1 MIGIKAVGTYIPS
14 NLIDNYKRVTEFET
28 DKDFIRDKIGFETL
42 SRKSREE
49 NTSDLCIKAFEDLFA
64 KTGITGDLID
74 CMVVCTQNPDGSGL
88 PQTSAIVHQ
97 KLRLKDRVAAFDVS
111 LGCSGYI
118 YGISILKSFMLE
130 NGLKNGL
137 LFTADPYSKVLNP
150 SDRNTELLFG
160 DAATCTLISDKPK
173 YIILKSRFA
182 TDGSGWK
189 SIMVDKKTSLLS
201 MDGKDVFMFTMKK
214 VPAQIEECLE
224 DNSLKKEDID
234 IFIFHQASKYIVDN
248 LTKKLNLPSEKVPFS
263 AQKIGNTVSS
273 SIPLILKEKIGT
285 DHKLILLSGFGVG
298 LSWATTILQKT

>member
-1 MIGIKAVGTYIPS
+1 MIGIKAIGTYIPS

-49 NTSDLCIKAFEDLFA
+49 DTSDLCVKAFEDLCA
-64 KTGITGDLID
+64 KTDITGDLID
-74 CMVVCTQNPDGSGL
+74 CMIVCTQNPDGSGL

-97 KLRLKDRVAAFDVS
+97 KLRLKDQVAAFDVS

-182 TDGSGWK
+182 TDGSGWE